1 MKVFNKLSF
10 FIFNETERMIAFR
23 YIKSRRV
30 EGFISISAWFS
41 LLGIML
47 GVATL
52 IVVMS
57 VMNGFRTELVD
68 RILGINGH
76 LIIYSKNERTI
87 PNYTKIINKIL
98 DTPNVVAVTAHLEG
112 QALAKNKNSISGVI
126 IRGSN
131 WSDLAAKKLLWKSL
145 SQSTISNFKDKQ
157 NIIMG
162 YRLGQKLNLKVG
174 DFVSLISPNGMETAL
189 GVLPVNQNFKVGGFF
204 DMGMYEYDNNFI
216 FIPWKKAEL
225 FLSTSDIAHGIE
237 VFLKDQKLTSYVNLQ
252 LQSKLNKN
260 LIVID
265 WKKRNSS
272 FMNALAVEK
281 NVMFVI
287 LTLIILVAAF
297 NIISS
302 MIMLVQTK
310 KADIALMRTMGASQ
324 YLIIKVFMLTGS
336 IIGFLGTFV
345 GVLLGVFVSMNIEKI
360 RQLITSIF
368 GQELFSA
375 EIYFLSK
382 LPSNINI
389 NEVLIVICISIFLTL
404 LASIFPAWKA
414 SKISPAEALR
424 YE

>member
-1 MKVFNKLSF
+1 
-10 FIFNETERMIAFR
+10 MIAFR

-76 LIIYSKNERTI
+76 LIIYSKNERAI

-126 IRGSN
+126 IRGSK

-145 SQSTISNFKDKQ
+145 NQSTISNFKDKH

-174 DFVSLISPNGMETAL
+174 DYISLISPNGMETAL
-189 GVLPVNQNFKVGGFF
+189 GVLPVNQNFKIGGFF

-225 FLSTSDIAHGIE
+225 FLSTNNIAHGIE
-237 VFLKDQKLTSYVNLQ
+237 VFLKDQKLTSSVNLQ